1 MTAHVDPLRAR
12 ADSVCIE
19 VTNKCNLRCSYC
31 PKSDDLYEALPGNN
45 TDMSDDTIG
54 RLYQYCKTHGIRN
67 VSLSGVGETAMVA
80 GWQKRLA
87 QFLDDPQ
94 IDAHLVSNFARIL
107 SDAELEA
114 LTKLRNLQISFDSPE
129 VDMVRRMRSKA
140 DLRTITYNIIR
151 LRQKARELARCPTID
166 VNCTLSRENI
176 GHVAK
181 LAGFCRELGV
191 DRVMFGEVMVLSQH
205 NEKMPLTLDSLT
217 SEEVILLAEQF
228 VAAEE
233 ILKDS
238 DTAIYLQDHLR
249 GRIGEIVEQI
259 REGTIP
265 ADAGAF
271 FHRRMESSACRL
283 PWSQP
288 FIRADGK
295 VYPCCII
302 NDVAQPVGDLA
313 TAALDEILESP
324 AFRAIRASI
333 LAGKPNL
340 SCDGCG
346 LAQAKSFPEF
356 IQDIR
361 AWQGQAIEANYDS
374 DARRAAWPGLL
385 RRADYPV
392 ITENSQLTF
401 DDQGAATLIEDK
413 LNGYHRVL
421 IDFERA
427 RVSEISFR
435 AKAAGRRRLRL
446 DLADNG
452 EMAGRAHIVLT
463 SHPHIDIAIG
473 SFACVAKPMPGR
485 WYEVR
490 VNFSDPK
497 EMSHINLSLLRDDN
511 AVIYSG
517 DGESGLTL
525 VDFSIQQGSPSV
537 PLRQNPTLVQ

>member
-45 TDMSDDTIG
+45 TDMSDQAIG
-54 RLYQYCKTHGIRN
+54 RLYHYCKTHGIRN
-67 VSLSGVGETAMVA
+67 VSLSGVGETAMLA
-80 GWQKRLA
+80 GWHKRLA
-87 QFLDDPQ
+87 QFLDDPE
-94 IDAHLVSNFARIL
+94 IDSHLVSNFARIL
-107 SDAELEA
+107 SDEELEA
-114 LTKLRNLQISFDSPE
+114 LTKLRNLQISFDSAE
-129 VDMVRRMRSKA
+129 VEMVRKLRSKA
-140 DLRTITYNIIR
+140 DLRTITYNITR
-151 LRQKARELARCPTID
+151 LRQKARELGRCPTID

-191 DRVMFGEVMVLSQH
+191 DRVMFGEVMLLSQH
-205 NEKMPLTLDSLT
+205 NHKMPLTLDSL
-217 SEEVILLAEQF
+217 SGEEVVLLAEQF
-228 VAAEE
+228 AAAEE
-233 ILKDS
+233 ILKGS
-238 DTAIYLQDHLR
+238 DTAIHLQDHLR
-249 GRIGEIVEQI
+249 GRIGEIVEQVH
-259 REGTIP
+259 EGATP
-265 ADAGAF
+265 VDAGAF

-313 TAALDEILESP
+313 TAALDEILDNS

-340 SCDGCG
+340 SCDGCT
-346 LAQAKSFPEF
+346 LAQTKSFPEF

-361 AWQGQAIEANYDS
+361 SWQGEAVEADYDS
-374 DARRAAWPGLL
+374 DARSTAWPGLL
-385 RRADYPV
+385 GRADYPV
-392 ITENSQLTF
+392 VIENSVLTF
-401 DDQGAATLIEDK
+401 DAQGAATLVEGK

-427 RVSEISFR
+427 PVSDISFR
-435 AKAAGRRRLRL
+435 VKTAGRRRLRL

-452 EMAGRAHIVLT
+452 GEMVGRAHIVLT
-463 SHPHIDIAIG
+463 SHPHTDISIG
-473 SFACVAKPMPGR
+473 SIACVATPTQGR

-490 VNFSDPK
+490 VIFRDAK
-497 EMSHINLSLLRDDN
+497 EMSHVNLSLMRDDN

-517 DGESGLTL
+517 DGKSGLSL
-525 VDFSIQQGSPSV
+525 MDFSIQQQP
-537 PLRQNPTLVQ
+537 